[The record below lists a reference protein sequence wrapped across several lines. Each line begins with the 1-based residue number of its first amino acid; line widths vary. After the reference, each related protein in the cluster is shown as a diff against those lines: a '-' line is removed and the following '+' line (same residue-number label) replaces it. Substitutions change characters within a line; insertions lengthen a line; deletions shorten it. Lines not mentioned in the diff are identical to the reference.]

1 MNELENQN
9 QENPSEDVQNVQPEV
24 NTEAEL
30 HNVPVI
36 QAEEHEI
43 AEEHT
48 ENFSV
53 LGKEELVKQAEAFA
67 DADIN
72 AFKSKV
78 YSIKDAFDHLF
89 NSEKEAALALHIEQ
103 GGTKEDFQFGA
114 DTLTERFYAAIKK
127 FNKRKADFLEEQEKK
142 REQNLKD
149 KLGVL
154 NEFKNLIQ
162 NEENMQKAFEQFHEL
177 QNKWRNT
184 GNVPTAKAQDL
195 WMTYKMYTDK
205 FYELIKINR
214 ELQDLDWRKNL
225 EMKIE
230 LCERAEELLLEP
242 SLNKSLSSLASL
254 QNKWREVGPIARD
267 KKNEIWERFKAAADK
282 IYARRTEY
290 FNEVKVKHDKNLEE
304 KKAMVEKLQQLLQKP
319 IAKANDWIE
328 RGKEVIEIQNE
339 YKKIGFAEKK
349 SNAEVWA
356 KFRGICDKFFHDK
369 NEYFQSLKKEYAA
382 NQQAKTDLIMQ
393 AENLKESTDWKK
405 TTEEIKQL
413 QSQWKTIGAVGERN
427 SQRLWE
433 RFRSACDAFFDRKKQ
448 HYGSLESEYND
459 NLTCKTQL
467 TDEVEQFIPGEN
479 GEETIEQLKNF
490 QRRWSEIGPVPF
502 EKKDEIQQRFK
513 KAIDKHFDVVHSKQR
528 ELRKS
533 GSYVQRNF
541 APKAGGEKGAIQH
554 RVSSL
559 QHEVQTLENN
569 LGFFAKSKNS
579 DSLKKEFEEKIN
591 KAKEE
596 IKKLKEQL
604 QSINNP
610 I

>member
-9 QENPSEDVQNVQPEV
+9 PNEDFKNEQPAV
-24 NTEAEL
+24 SSEAEL
-30 HNVPVI
+30 QNASVI
-36 QAEEHEI
+36 QPEEQEVTEDHS
-43 AEEHT
+43 
-48 ENFSV
+48 ENFSSF
-53 LGKEELVKQAEAFA
+53 GKEELVKQAESFA
-67 DADIN
+67 DADIS
-72 AFKSKV
+72 AVKAKV
-78 YSIKDAFDHLF
+78 FAIKDAFDHLF
-89 NSEKEAALALHIEQ
+89 NSEKEAALASHIEQ
-103 GGTKEDFQFGA
+103 GGTKEDFEFSA
-114 DTLTERFYAAIKK
+114 DALAERFYAAIKK

-142 REQNLKD
+142 REQNLRD
-149 KLGVL
+149 KLTIL
-154 NEFKNLIQ
+154 NEFKSLIQ

-184 GNVPTAKAQDL
+184 GNVPSAKAQDL

-230 LCERAEELLLEP
+230 LCEKAEELLLEP
-242 SLNKSLSSLASL
+242 SLNKSLSNLASL
-254 QNKWREVGPIARD
+254 QNKWREVGPVSRD

-282 IYARRTEY
+282 IYARKTEY
-290 FNEVKVKHDKNLEE
+290 FNEVKVKHAKNLEE
-304 KKAMVEKLQQLLQKP
+304 KKAIVEKLQQLLQKP

-328 RGKEVIEIQNE
+328 RAKDVVEIQNE
-339 YKKIGFAEKK
+339 YKKIGFAEK
-349 SNAEVWA
+349 SSSAETWT
-356 KFRGICDKFFHDK
+356 KFRSICDKFFHDK
-369 NEYFQSLKKEYAA
+369 NEFFQSLKKEYAA
-382 NQQAKTDLIMQ
+382 NQQAKTDLIVQ

-405 TTEEIKQL
+405 ATEEIKQL
-413 QSQWKTIGAVGERN
+413 QVQWKTIGAVGERS
-427 SQRLWE
+427 SQKLWE
-433 RFRSACDAFFDRKKQ
+433 RFRAACDTFFDRKKQ
-448 HYGSLESEYND
+448 HYSSLESEYQD
-459 NLTCKTQL
+459 NLTRKTQL
-467 TDEVEQFIPGEN
+467 TDEVEQFVAGEN

-502 EKKDEIQQRFK
+502 EKKDEAQQRFK
-513 KAIDKHFDVVHSKQR
+513 KGIDKHFDTVHSRQR
-528 ELRKS
+528 DLRRS
-533 GSYVQRNF
+533 GGGNVQKNF
-541 APKAGGEKGAIQH
+541 TPKAGGEKGAIQH

-610 I
+610 A